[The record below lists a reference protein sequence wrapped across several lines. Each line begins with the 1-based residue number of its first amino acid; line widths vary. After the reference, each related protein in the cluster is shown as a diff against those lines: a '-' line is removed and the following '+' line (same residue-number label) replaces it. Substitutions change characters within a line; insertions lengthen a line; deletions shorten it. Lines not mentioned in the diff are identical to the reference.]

1 MTKEI
6 PILDSCDVLVC
17 GGGFGGISAALA
29 AARLGKRVILLEKQ
43 YILGGLG
50 TAGLITYYL
59 PLCDGVGHQVSFGLA
74 EELLRL
80 SISMGAED
88 EYPAN
93 WLDSADPAGR
103 TEKDHRFRVRYNPW
117 LFAILAEQELVKAGV
132 KILYGCYAVDAEVRE
147 FIRSSWKAS
156 PTGRGYAPAPWWT
169 PRETPALPILP
180 ARRRKPISRATFWRP
195 GTTPWA
201 ARVTGSTCWAF
212 QTFRRR
218 KTPDGRR
225 VPCLTAGS
233 ADWAAGKCRK

>member
-50 TAGLITYYL
+50 TAGLVTIYL

-103 TEKDHRFRVRYNPW
+103 TEKDHRFRVRYKPMA
-117 LFAILAEQELVKAGV
+117 LCHSGRAGTG
-132 KILYGCYAVDAEVRE
+132 KGGGEDSLRLLRC
-147 FIRSSWKAS
+147 
-156 PTGRGYAPAPWWT
+156 GRGGAGRPHSFGHRGKHLRQAENLHPHRGGRHGRRLHC
-169 PRETPALPILP
+169 PSCRCADGNPSAGQHSGGVVLLSGQRGLS
-180 ARRRKPISRATFWRP
+180 AQHAGLFRRSGGGRRRT
-195 GTTPWA
+195 
-201 ARVTGSTCWAF
+201 
-212 QTFRRR
+212 
-218 KTPDGRR
+218 DG
-225 VPCLTAGS
+225 VSPA
-233 ADWAAGKCRK
+233 